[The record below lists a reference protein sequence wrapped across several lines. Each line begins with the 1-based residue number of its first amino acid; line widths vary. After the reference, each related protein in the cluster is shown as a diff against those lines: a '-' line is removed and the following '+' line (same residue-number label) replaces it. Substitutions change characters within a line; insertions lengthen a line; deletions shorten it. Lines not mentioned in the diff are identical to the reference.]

1 MSLKSF
7 QFVSSGG
14 GGGGSGTVTLIST
27 DANLTGGPISTTG
40 TIGLANVISFVSG
53 NVTTTN
59 SNVGTAIVNI
69 NTLNAAVN
77 GLNSQIPVNYASTAN
92 LSVTYNNGTSGV
104 GANLTAT
111 TNGVLSID
119 GASPVAT
126 QRILVKDQTANVQNG
141 VYTVTVVG
149 SAGTPFILT
158 RATDYDQSAE
168 IAAGDG
174 FYVIS
179 GSTLNNTTWVQQT
192 PAPVTIGTTGI
203 VFTQFAAGNPIL
215 PISRGGT
222 GANTAVTA
230 LNNLGGVTTG
240 KSIAMAIV
248 FGG

>member
-1 MSLKSF
+1 VSLKSF
-7 QFVSSGG
+7 QYLQSG
-14 GGGGSGTVTLIST
+14 GGGGSGTVTLVST

-53 NVTTTN
+53 NVATTN
-59 SNVGTAIVNI
+59 SSVGTAIVNI

-77 GLNSQIPVNYASTAN
+77 GLNAQIPVNYASTAN

-104 GANLTAT
+104 GATLTAT
-111 TNGVLSID
+111 TNGVLSLD
-119 GASPVAT
+119 GSPAVT
-126 QRILVKDQTANVQNG
+126 QRVLIKDQTANVQNG
-141 VYTVTVVG
+141 IYTVTVVG
-149 SAGTPFILT
+149 TTLTPFILT
-158 RATDYDQSAE
+158 RAIDYDTSAE

-179 GSTLNNTTWVQQT
+179 GSTQNNTTWVQQT

-203 VFTQFAAGNPIL
+203 VFTQFSGTPTTSIL

-230 LNNLGGVTTG
+230 LANLGGVSTG
-240 KSIAMAIV
+240 KAIAMAIV